1 MAYRVEFESFI
12 NEEVAFSSFTEEG
25 GKNVTFYS
33 YEAALKFLL
42 EENPLLYVDTK
53 LSYEVVFYYYL
64 IENIVCY

>member
-1 MAYRVEFESFI
+1 MLQ
-12 NEEVAFSSFTEEG
+12 G
-25 GKNVTFYS
+25 GKNVTFDS